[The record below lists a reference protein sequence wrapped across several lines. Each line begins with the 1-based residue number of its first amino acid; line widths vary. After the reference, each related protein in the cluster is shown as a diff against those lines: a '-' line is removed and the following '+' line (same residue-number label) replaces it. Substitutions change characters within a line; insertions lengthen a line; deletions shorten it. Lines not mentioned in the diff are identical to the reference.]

1 MLCRQKLREFK
12 QGHDVQ
18 GGSSDDKQGG
28 ASSDDDD
35 EGGEPAE
42 PRFVID
48 DEGQITFQDIIKDSL
63 EEEVHA
69 FIAEI
74 EHNNIRKMHGA
85 YCCPYC
91 PFRAFGR
98 LCQLSDHLRRHHVAA
113 KQFVCSGKKQLKVI
127 LALHDSD
134 SVRKENGA
142 DYLFRSAM
150 LLRTQVVPPLDR
162 NKSFIDKNLRLL
174 LEKDGP
180 RYVNQKALGEQIV
193 ARRVLNIYYDKSF
206 AEMVYREIVLHHS
219 SVPWQ
224 QQNMH
229 VKSIWPRVH
238 LRALEAGNMLGNLYP
253 SHTRHWWP
261 LVEDIYMSYQVQ
273 SLKSSIFKTLEHSQE
288 FLCLSIDATLK
299 VCMTVQG
306 QANYRA
312 SAQTRNAACFDDEHS
327 LRRVLTI
334 RGRTGAV
341 LGMVPLKEICPN
353 LSCLSLDPVH
363 LAIVYEYAQW
373 GKKTAGSKVLRC
385 LLHKM
390 NQVAPNMRSSSW
402 GPLFTGTAPPSLTRN
417 EERARHLITDGS
429 MGATRAKHILDNL
442 HPDLPLFCRIT
453 FIEALAAL
461 CATYPHEV
469 SRKVTGSNKEIRK
482 VLWAATAPDRLEWL
496 MNNLRVRHDLT
507 PLERGLLPSGTSSN
521 ESLHA
526 EINSWTKSI
535 RSLHQSTLR
544 LKLEIMQFGK
554 VLAHHVASCF
564 PTVQQTSEAVLLA
577 RAVATDVWTDATWQ
591 NCCSS
596 AKAPVPLHRARQAE
610 ARKVQKWKQTIPIKR
625 RGKRTVHSVKR
636 VHSIRSSGVKPKRL
650 RR

>member
-1 MLCRQKLREFK
+1 
-12 QGHDVQ
+12 
-18 GGSSDDKQGG
+18 
-28 ASSDDDD
+28 
-35 EGGEPAE
+35 
-42 PRFVID
+42 
-48 DEGQITFQDIIKDSL
+48 
-63 EEEVHA
+63 
-69 FIAEI
+69 
-74 EHNNIRKMHGA
+74 
-85 YCCPYC
+85 
-91 PFRAFGR
+91 
-98 LCQLSDHLRRHHVAA
+98 
-113 KQFVCSGKKQLKVI
+113 
-127 LALHDSD
+127 
-134 SVRKENGA
+134 
-142 DYLFRSAM
+142 
-150 LLRTQVVPPLDR
+150 
-162 NKSFIDKNLRLL
+162 
-174 LEKDGP
+174 
-180 RYVNQKALGEQIV
+180 
-193 ARRVLNIYYDKSF
+193 
-206 AEMVYREIVLHHS
+206 
-219 SVPWQ
+219 
-224 QQNMH
+224 
-229 VKSIWPRVH
+229 
-238 LRALEAGNMLGNLYP
+238 
-253 SHTRHWWP
+253 
-261 LVEDIYMSYQVQ
+261 MSYQVQ

-341 LGMVPLKEICPN
+341 LGMVPVPSEESPKIKESLRNLFSNQALFQVRYLATDNPSPKLFRELKEICPN

-402 GPLFTGTAPPSLTRN
+402 GPLFTGTAPPSLTRD

-429 MGATRAKHILDNL
+429 MGATRAKRILDNL
-442 HPDLPLFCRIT
+442 HPDSPLFCRIT

-496 MNNLRVRHDLT
+496 MNNLRVRHGLT
-507 PLERGLLPSGTSSN
+507 PLERGLLPSGASSN

-544 LKLEIMQFGK
+544 MKSEIMQFGK
-554 VLAHHVASCF
+554 MLTHHVASCF
-564 PTVQQTSEAVLLA
+564 PTVQQTSESILLA
-577 RAVATDVWTDATWQ
+577 RAVGEEVWTEADGRK
-591 NCCSS
+591 CCSS
-596 AKAPVPLHRARQAE
+596 AKAVLPLHKSRQEE
-610 ARKVQKWKQTIPIKR
+610 AKKVKDWKNGTATKVRKKALKPL
-625 RGKRTVHSVKR
+625 KRTVHSIKR
-636 VHSIRSSGVKPKRL
+636 MHSLRSAGVKAKGL
-650 RR
+650 RH

>member
-48 DEGQITFQDIIKDSL
+48 DEGQITFQDM

-69 FIAEI
+69 FMEEI

-85 YCCPYC
+85 YCCPFC

-162 NKSFIDKNLRLL
+162 NKNFIDKNLRLL

-229 VKSIWPRVH
+229 VQCNPFNLCQSRIRFFTVS
-238 LRALEAGNMLGNLYP
+238 NMPWN
-253 SHTRHWWP
+253 HWN
-261 LVEDIYMSYQVQ
+261 D
-273 SLKSSIFKTLEHSQE
+273 
-288 FLCLSIDATLK
+288 
-299 VCMTVQG
+299 
-306 QANYRA
+306 
-312 SAQTRNAACFDDEHS
+312 
-327 LRRVLTI
+327 VL
-334 RGRTGAV
+334 
-341 LGMVPLKEICPN
+341 
-353 LSCLSLDPVH
+353 
-363 LAIVYEYAQW
+363 
-373 GKKTAGSKVLRC
+373 
-385 LLHKM
+385 
-390 NQVAPNMRSSSW
+390 
-402 GPLFTGTAPPSLTRN
+402 F
-417 EERARHLITDGS
+417 
-429 MGATRAKHILDNL
+429 
-442 HPDLPLFCRIT
+442 
-453 FIEALAAL
+453 
-461 CATYPHEV
+461 
-469 SRKVTGSNKEIRK
+469 
-482 VLWAATAPDRLEWL
+482 
-496 MNNLRVRHDLT
+496 
-507 PLERGLLPSGTSSN
+507 
-521 ESLHA
+521 
-526 EINSWTKSI
+526 
-535 RSLHQSTLR
+535 
-544 LKLEIMQFGK
+544 
-554 VLAHHVASCF
+554 
-564 PTVQQTSEAVLLA
+564 
-577 RAVATDVWTDATWQ
+577 
-591 NCCSS
+591 
-596 AKAPVPLHRARQAE
+596 
-610 ARKVQKWKQTIPIKR
+610 
-625 RGKRTVHSVKR
+625 
-636 VHSIRSSGVKPKRL
+636 
-650 RR
+650 

>member
-1 MLCRQKLREFK
+1 MTWNDVHSSFLR
-12 QGHDVQ
+12 
-18 GGSSDDKQGG
+18 S
-28 ASSDDDD
+28 
-35 EGGEPAE
+35 
-42 PRFVID
+42 
-48 DEGQITFQDIIKDSL
+48 
-63 EEEVHA
+63 
-69 FIAEI
+69 
-74 EHNNIRKMHGA
+74 
-85 YCCPYC
+85 
-91 PFRAFGR
+91 RAFGLVYICGLWKPATCLGTCTLPIHVIGGLLWR
-98 LCQLSDHLRRHHVAA
+98 TSTCPIKSKAWRAPSSKLWNTVRNSCACPLMLHSKSAWLCRD
-113 KQFVCSGKKQLKVI
+113 KQTIEHRPKPEMR
-127 LALHDSD
+127 LALMMSILWEGCWL
-134 SVRKENGA
+134 SGG
-142 DYLFRSAM
+142 
-150 LLRTQVVPPLDR
+150 VP
-162 NKSFIDKNLRLL
+162 
-174 LEKDGP
+174 
-180 RYVNQKALGEQIV
+180 V
-193 ARRVLNIYYDKSF
+193 
-206 AEMVYREIVLHHS
+206 
-219 SVPWQ
+219 
-224 QQNMH
+224 
-229 VKSIWPRVH
+229 
-238 LRALEAGNMLGNLYP
+238 
-253 SHTRHWWP
+253 
-261 LVEDIYMSYQVQ
+261 
-273 SLKSSIFKTLEHSQE
+273 
-288 FLCLSIDATLK
+288 
-299 VCMTVQG
+299 
-306 QANYRA
+306 
-312 SAQTRNAACFDDEHS
+312 
-327 LRRVLTI
+327 
-334 RGRTGAV
+334 AV
-341 LGMVPLKEICPN
+341 LGMVPVPSEESPKIKESLRNLFSNQALFQVRYLATDNPSPKLFRELKEICPN

-402 GPLFTGTAPPSLTRN
+402 GPLFTGTAPPSLTRD

-429 MGATRAKHILDNL
+429 MGATRAKRILDNL
-442 HPDLPLFCRIT
+442 HPDSPLFCRIT

-544 LKLEIMQFGK
+544 QKLEIMQFGK

-610 ARKVQKWKQTIPIKR
+610 ARKVQKWKQTIPMKR

>member
-1 MLCRQKLREFK
+1 MLRNHCDTLHASDFLGEIPNPCDGGISKRTWESQVMLCRQKLREFK

-69 FIAEI
+69 FMEEI

-85 YCCPYC
+85 YCCPFC

-162 NKSFIDKNLRLL
+162 NKSLIDKNLRLL

-229 VKSIWPRVH
+229 VQCHRFNLCQSRIIFF
-238 LRALEAGNMLGNLYP
+238 LRCQP
-253 SHTRHWWP
+253 
-261 LVEDIYMSYQVQ
+261 
-273 SLKSSIFKTLEHSQE
+273 
-288 FLCLSIDATLK
+288 C
-299 VCMTVQG
+299 
-306 QANYRA
+306 
-312 SAQTRNAACFDDEHS
+312 
-327 LRRVLTI
+327 
-334 RGRTGAV
+334 
-341 LGMVPLKEICPN
+341 LGMMF
-353 LSCLSLDPVH
+353 
-363 LAIVYEYAQW
+363 IV
-373 GKKTAGSKVLRC
+373 
-385 LLHKM
+385 
-390 NQVAPNMRSSSW
+390 
-402 GPLFTGTAPPSLTRN
+402 LF
-417 EERARHLITDGS
+417 
-429 MGATRAKHILDNL
+429 
-442 HPDLPLFCRIT
+442 
-453 FIEALAAL
+453 
-461 CATYPHEV
+461 
-469 SRKVTGSNKEIRK
+469 
-482 VLWAATAPDRLEWL
+482 
-496 MNNLRVRHDLT
+496 
-507 PLERGLLPSGTSSN
+507 
-521 ESLHA
+521 
-526 EINSWTKSI
+526 
-535 RSLHQSTLR
+535 
-544 LKLEIMQFGK
+544 
-554 VLAHHVASCF
+554 
-564 PTVQQTSEAVLLA
+564 
-577 RAVATDVWTDATWQ
+577 
-591 NCCSS
+591 
-596 AKAPVPLHRARQAE
+596 
-610 ARKVQKWKQTIPIKR
+610 
-625 RGKRTVHSVKR
+625 
-636 VHSIRSSGVKPKRL
+636 
-650 RR
+650 

>member
-1 MLCRQKLREFK
+1 
-12 QGHDVQ
+12 
-18 GGSSDDKQGG
+18 
-28 ASSDDDD
+28 
-35 EGGEPAE
+35 
-42 PRFVID
+42 
-48 DEGQITFQDIIKDSL
+48 
-63 EEEVHA
+63 
-69 FIAEI
+69 
-74 EHNNIRKMHGA
+74 
-85 YCCPYC
+85 
-91 PFRAFGR
+91 
-98 LCQLSDHLRRHHVAA
+98 
-113 KQFVCSGKKQLKVI
+113 
-127 LALHDSD
+127 
-134 SVRKENGA
+134 
-142 DYLFRSAM
+142 
-150 LLRTQVVPPLDR
+150 
-162 NKSFIDKNLRLL
+162 
-174 LEKDGP
+174 
-180 RYVNQKALGEQIV
+180 
-193 ARRVLNIYYDKSF
+193 
-206 AEMVYREIVLHHS
+206 
-219 SVPWQ
+219 
-224 QQNMH
+224 
-229 VKSIWPRVH
+229 
-238 LRALEAGNMLGNLYP
+238 
-253 SHTRHWWP
+253 
-261 LVEDIYMSYQVQ
+261 MSYQVQ
-273 SLKSSIFKTLEHSQE
+273 SLKSSILKTLEHSQE

-306 QANYRA
+306 QANFRA
-312 SAQTRNAACFDDEHS
+312 SAQTRYAACFDDEHS

-341 LGMVPLKEICPN
+341 LGMVPVPSEESPKIKESLRNLFSNQALFQVRYLATDNPSPKLFRELKEICPN

-390 NQVAPNMRSSSW
+390 NQVAPNMRSSAW
-402 GPLFTGTAPPSLTRN
+402 GPLFTGTAPPSLTRD

-429 MGATRAKHILDNL
+429 MGATRAKRILDNL
-442 HPDLPLFCRIT
+442 HPDSPLFCRIT

-535 RSLHQSTLR
+535 RPLHQSTLR

-554 VLAHHVASCF
+554 VHAHHVASCF

-610 ARKVQKWKQTIPIKR
+610 ARKVQKWKWKQTIPMKK